1 MLRMIPRRSTSRTR
15 TKKRKR
21 KPPDASKP
29 AVAPVATEATVVTTL
44 TTRMLTTRM
53 LTTRTL
59 TTRTTSDISPYLTY
73 IILLRVCSNMQNILT
88 FTQDISKAK
97 YQLFKLYYLYHQSLY
112 IYIQT
117 ITNI

>member
-15 TKKRKR
+15 TKKRK
-21 KPPDASKP
+21 PPDASTP
-29 AVAPVATEATVVTTL
+29 AVAPVATEAAMVTT
-44 TTRMLTTRM
+44 LTTRM

>member
-44 TTRMLTTRM
+44 TTRMLTTR
-53 LTTRTL
+53 TL

-73 IILLRVCSNMQNILT
+73 IILLRVCSNMQNIRT
-88 FTQDISKAK
+88 FTQYISKAK
-97 YQLFKLYYLYHQSLY
+97 YQLFKLYYLYHQSL
-112 IYIQT
+112 
-117 ITNI
+117 